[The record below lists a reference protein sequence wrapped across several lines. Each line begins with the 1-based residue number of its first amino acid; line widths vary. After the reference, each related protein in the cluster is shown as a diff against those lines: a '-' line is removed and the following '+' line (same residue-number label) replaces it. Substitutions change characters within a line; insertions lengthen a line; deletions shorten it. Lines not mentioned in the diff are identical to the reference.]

1 MKSLIDL
8 NRITYISGM
17 FGIACLLVGL
27 ISSFLTQ
34 TGEAVTVNSN
44 CDTGYVEKD
53 ESKPF
58 EYNGSETIVKAIVK
72 AGQDCFPLKINSPN
86 DGCYKANGLGTS
98 SVKVSRIGE
107 PSPSC
112 QEISF
117 VEFYAGQVE
126 TPETP
131 TETPETPTE
140 TPETP
145 TETPETPT
153 ETPAT
158 PVTPTATESKPPPIE
173 NPTPTSPSYTTCHIA
188 TSDSIPR
195 LTSTS
200 GIDPSNRFCTGFGSR
215 RKCISSHPG
224 IWSYRFR
231 DRFLWNCHSS
241 QREMIPE

>member
-145 TETPETPT
+145 TETP
-153 ETPAT
+153 AT

-173 NPTPTSPSYTTCHIA
+173 NPTPTSPSKPKRTPPA
-188 TSDSIPR
+188 TLPPPTPFPGSPPPQALIPQTGSV
-195 LTSTS
+195 L
-200 GIDPSNRFCTGFGSR
+200 GLVPGANALAVILGFGL
-215 RKCISSHPG
+215 IGLG
-224 IWSYRFR
+224 IAFYGIVTR
-231 DRFLWNCHSS
+231 LKGK
-241 QREMIPE
+241 